1 MEQNHLWPNQNQ
13 RRTQPPLV
21 SGSEL
26 RRNRTGVA
34 FSCSGSGQGQSMP
47 RSSMTERCAGTES
60 CRTDATG
67 ILPDCA
73 PLANPYVPF
82 QRTNPQRYPTQRA
95 LSRGTLYPGLDLPLY
110 GMVNTDMKKTPMTQ
124 LMALEFAV
132 IELGMYLDTHPD
144 DCEAAALFRDYA
156 QQAAEARAA
165 YEAKHGPLRLG
176 SAGAGGSW
184 DWICDP
190 WPWDFCQEG

>member
-13 RRTQPPLV
+13 RRQQPPLV
-21 SGSEL
+21 SGAEP
-26 RRNRTGVA
+26 RRGRTGIA
-34 FSCSGSGQGQSMP
+34 LTYGGKPAQAAARSNRAAP
-47 RSSMTERCAGTES
+47 RAEAAPC
-60 CRTDATG
+60 CIDATG

-82 QRTNPQRYPTQRA
+82 QRTGSQRYPMQRA
-95 LSRGTLYPGLDLPLY
+95 LARGTLYPGLDLPLY
-110 GMVNTDMKKTPMTQ
+110 GMVNADTPKTPMTQ

-132 IELGMYLDTHPD
+132 VELGMYLDTHPD
-144 DCEAAALFRDYA
+144 DTEAVALFRDYA

-176 SAGAGGSW
+176 AAGTGSCW

-190 WPWDFCQEG
+190 WPWDACQEG

>member
-1 MEQNHLWPNQNQ
+1 MEQNHLWPNQGQ
-13 RRTQPPLV
+13 RRPQQPPLV
-21 SGSEL
+21 SGAEQ
-26 RRNRTGVA
+26 RRKRTGVA
-34 FSCSGSGQGQSMP
+34 LPYGSRQAQPAPHAAAPGSCGKADP
-47 RSSMTERCAGTES
+47 
-60 CRTDATG
+60 CRQDAAG

-82 QRTNPQRYPTQRA
+82 QRTNSQRYSTQRA
-95 LSRGTLYPGLDLPLY
+95 LARGTLFPGLDLPLC
-110 GMVNTDMKKTPMTQ
+110 GMVNADTPPTPMTQ

-132 IELGMYLDTHPD
+132 TELGMYLDTHPD

-156 QQAAEARAA
+156 QQAAAARAA

-176 SAGAGGSW
+176 SAGTGNGW

-190 WPWDFCQEG
+190 WPWDICQEG